1 MPGTSAPKSRRRG
14 LWGVLTVV
22 WLVGA
27 VAGLSALWQFDNA
40 PGLGATA
47 PARWPADS
55 TLARTPGQPTLVL
68 LAHPQCSCTRAS
80 LDELGEALAR
90 ARTPPR
96 TYVLFL
102 KPEGFGNGWEQ
113 TDSWRAAAAI
123 PGVTPVRDDSGRE
136 ASRFGAATSGQTLLY
151 DADGTLLFSGGITA
165 SGSFFFAK
173 IEPFH
178 WTVVIGVELLA
189 VDVCVVDQPGGR
201 VTPGKSSIGITPDP
215 SCAEGPVA
223 SVFLSF
229 FFALDFCF
237 RRFRIRA
244 AERSIVTIDSILPQ
258 TEGFSNAASAVSWGA
273 TGQPSAPTAN
283 AWSAS
288 VEG

>member
-1 MPGTSAPKSRRRG
+1 M
-14 LWGVLTVV
+14 
-22 WLVGA
+22 
-27 VAGLSALWQFDNA
+27 AGLSVLWRFDNA
-40 PGLGATA
+40 PGVGATA

-55 TLARTPGQPTLVL
+55 TLARTSGQPTLVL

-165 SGSFFFAK
+165 ARGHAGDNAGRSELVSLLNRGGSARGTAGALNRR
-173 IEPFH
+173 PSDRDA
-178 WTVVIGVELLA
+178 T
-189 VDVCVVDQPGGR
+189 R
-201 VTPGKSSIGITPDP
+201 VFGCPLFGTS
-215 SCAEGPVA
+215 
-223 SVFLSF
+223 
-229 FFALDFCF
+229 
-237 RRFRIRA
+237 
-244 AERSIVTIDSILPQ
+244 
-258 TEGFSNAASAVSWGA
+258 
-273 TGQPSAPTAN
+273 
-283 AWSAS
+283 
-288 VEG
+288 